1 MSFDGIIAHHL
12 WNETP
17 FDPIGASA
25 FRRKVEP
32 WLSAIFQTEHLSLLE
47 PAGEKNHA
55 RTLWPLEGRLTG
67 VVLTRV
73 GAVLGPPP

>member
-32 WLSAIFQTEHLSLLE
+32 WLSAIFQTEHLSLYWNPQVRKIMHELY
-47 PAGEKNHA
+47 
-55 RTLWPLEGRLTG
+55 GRW
-67 VVLTRV
+67 RV
-73 GAVLGPPP
+73 GLLG